1 MDDGYKTCAFCGKR
15 FDLFRH
21 VTNPSFWGYRWGQTY
36 FCSWKCL
43 RAKEKQ
49 PKQRKGV
56 PSEMAKKLTLEQK
69 KKAVQI
75 GIDGGNPSEFLKQCG
90 CDAPDQ
96 TWYYIKNKLK
106 ESNPDL
112 YAKIPSRKGGKR
124 KITIPASK
132 VGEEQTVK
140 PEPIKAETIVQTA
153 NNQEKLTTKPSVK
166 ISIRE
171 VASGK
176 FTFTKLT
183 DGMIVE
189 NRGRNQAITLEVQ
202 DIKDLL
208 EVMPIVVEMF
218 KER

>member
-1 MDDGYKTCAFCGKR
+1 MNDDYRICGYCGKR
-15 FDLFRH
+15 FDVLRPDLWAYKVKNEF
-21 VTNPSFWGYRWGQTY
+21 
-36 FCSWKCL
+36 FCTWKCL
-43 RAKEKQ
+43 RAKENQ

-75 GIDGGNPSEFLKQCG
+75 AIECGNPSEFLKQCG

-106 ESNPDL
+106 DSNPDL
-112 YAKIPSRKGGKR
+112 YEKIPSRKGGKR
-124 KITIPASK
+124 KITEQASTFIK
-132 VGEEQTVK
+132 EPTVK
-140 PEPIKAETIVQTA
+140 PEQIKAETIVQTVK
-153 NNQEKLTTKPSVK
+153 QETLTEKPSVK

-171 VASGK
+171 VVSGK
-176 FTFTKLT
+176 FTFTNLSG
-183 DGMIVE
+183 GMIVE
-189 NRGRNQAITLEVQ
+189 NRGRNQAITLEEQ

-208 EVMPIVVEMF
+208 EVMPIVVETF